1 MIKQK
6 KLFTKG
12 QTISDDD
19 LEVAI
24 NESKGQTMWCCNY
37 LPLERRINGR

>member
-19 LEVAI
+19 LEAI
-24 NESKGQTMWCCNY
+24 NESKGQTM
-37 LPLERRINGR
+37 

>member
-24 NESKGQTMWCCNY
+24 NESKGKTM
-37 LPLERRINGR
+37 